1 MKSSQNPLTSCPDDS
16 KMRVEKQKGD
26 SPMDN
31 EYKPDLITLIDED
44 NVEHNFE
51 ILDTIENEKGVFYAL
66 YPIFDSAKESVE
78 DSGEYYIMEV
88 IEEDGEEQLAEVEDD
103 ALLDE
108 LSAIFEQHFE
118 EMFDDGEEE

>member
-1 MKSSQNPLTSCPDDS
+1 
-16 KMRVEKQKGD
+16 
-26 SPMDN
+26 MDN
-31 EYKPDLITLIDED
+31 DYKPDLITLIDED

-51 ILDTIENEKGVFYAL
+51 ILDIIENEKGVFYAL
-66 YPIFDSAKESVE
+66 YPIFDSAEETVE

-108 LSAIFEQHFE
+108 LSAVFEKHFE
-118 EMFDDGEEE
+118 ELFDDVDDEE

>member
-1 MKSSQNPLTSCPDDS
+1 
-16 KMRVEKQKGD
+16 
-26 SPMDN
+26 MDN
-31 EYKPDLITLIDED
+31 DYKPDLITLIDED

-51 ILDTIENEKGVFYAL
+51 ILDIIENEKGVFYAL
-66 YPIFDSAKESVE
+66 YPIFDTADETVE

-88 IEEDGEEQLAEVEDD
+88 IDEDGEEQLAEVEDD

-118 EMFDDGEEE
+118 ELFDDVDEEE

>member
-1 MKSSQNPLTSCPDDS
+1 
-16 KMRVEKQKGD
+16 
-26 SPMDN
+26 MDN

-51 ILDTIENEKGVFYAL
+51 ILDTVENDKGVFYAL
-66 YPIFDSAKESVE
+66 YPIFDSANESLN

-88 IEEDGEEQLAEVEDD
+88 IDEDGEEKLAEVEDE

-108 LSAIFEQHFE
+108 LAAIFEEHFE
-118 EMFDDGEEE
+118 ELFDDEEEE

>member
-1 MKSSQNPLTSCPDDS
+1 
-16 KMRVEKQKGD
+16 
-26 SPMDN
+26 MDN
-31 EYKPDLITLIDED
+31 DFRPDLITLIDEQ

-66 YPIFDSAKESVE
+66 YPVFDSAEDAVE

-88 IEEDGEEQLAEVEDD
+88 IDEDGEEQLAEVEDE

-108 LSAIFEQHFE
+108 LSAVFEQHFE
-118 EMFDDGEEE
+118 EMFGDLDEDVDA

>member
-1 MKSSQNPLTSCPDDS
+1 
-16 KMRVEKQKGD
+16 
-26 SPMDN
+26 MDN
-31 EYKPDLITLIDED
+31 AYKPDLITLIDED

-66 YPIFDSAKESVE
+66 YPIYDTAEETVE

-88 IEEDGEEQLAEVEDD
+88 VEEDGEEQLAEVEDD

-108 LSAIFEQHFE
+108 LSAVFEKHFE
-118 EMFDDGEEE
+118 ELFDDEEEE

>member
-1 MKSSQNPLTSCPDDS
+1 
-16 KMRVEKQKGD
+16 
-26 SPMDN
+26 MDN
-31 EYKPDLITLIDED
+31 EYKPDLITLVDED

-66 YPIFDSAKESVE
+66 YPIFDSAEESVE

>member
-1 MKSSQNPLTSCPDDS
+1 
-16 KMRVEKQKGD
+16 
-26 SPMDN
+26 MDN
-31 EYKPDLITLIDED
+31 EFKPDLITLIDED

-66 YPIFDSAKESVE
+66 YPVYDDPSDELQ

-108 LSAIFEQHFE
+108 LSAVFEKHFD
-118 EMFDDGEEE
+118 EMFDYDEGEE